1 MVESSEMTAQIVSR
15 IRRRVNPRR
24 IILFGSR
31 ARGEERLNSDYD
43 VLVIVDS
50 KKPRYKRSA
59 PIYAELADLPVEVD
73 AIVYTPDEIA
83 EWQDVSESLVSTA
96 LKHGIVLYEA

>member
-1 MVESSEMTAQIVSR
+1 MTESSKIADQIVSR
-15 IRRRVNPRR
+15 IRRRVNPKR

-31 ARGEERLNSDYD
+31 AKGKGRPDSDYD
-43 VLVIVDS
+43 VLVISESV
-50 KKPRYKRSA
+50 KPRYKRAA

-73 AIVYTPDEIA
+73 AVVYTPQEVA